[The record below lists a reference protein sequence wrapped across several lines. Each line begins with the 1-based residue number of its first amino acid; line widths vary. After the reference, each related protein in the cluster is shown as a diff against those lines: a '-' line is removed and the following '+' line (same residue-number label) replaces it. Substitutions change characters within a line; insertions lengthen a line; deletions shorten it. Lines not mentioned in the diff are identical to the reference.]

1 MGSQPVGIYAALSS
15 VRGLRM
21 QKSVALF
28 IGTFTT
34 MLAVINP
41 LESLPIY
48 LKLLAGQDESAHL
61 RVARLSCLYATLL
74 IFFFLVF
81 GTVMLQI
88 FSVSLSMVR
97 IVGGI
102 ILMRIGFSLFLPS
115 PSGGVLRAGGSGA
128 TEPGLDIAFVPL
140 AMPLMFGPGVLA
152 TVLGMCSLVRHP
164 LADFTSLLAISLACL
179 AAMIII
185 YLTLTYARYLMR
197 RLGAK
202 GIDAATRIVGF
213 FVSAMGMGL
222 VFHGVIEALQNY
234 HVIPGS

>member
-1 MGSQPVGIYAALSS
+1 METPL
-15 VRGLRM
+15 
-21 QKSVALF
+21 ALF

-48 LKLLAGQDESAHL
+48 LRLLSGQDEQAHL
-61 RVARLSCLYATLL
+61 RVARLSCFYATLL

-115 PSGGVLRAGGSGA
+115 PSGGVLHAGGSNSPGQ
-128 TEPGLDIAFVPL
+128 GLDIAFVPL

-152 TVLGMCSLVRHP
+152 TVLGMCSMVHHP
-164 LADFTSLLAISLACL
+164 IANFVSLIAISLASVAVMLVTYLIL
-179 AAMIII
+179 A
-185 YLTLTYARYLMR
+185 YAKELMS
-197 RLGAK
+197 RLGVK

-213 FVSAMGMGL
+213 FVAAMGMGL
-222 VFHGVIEALQNY
+222 VFHGIIEALQTY
-234 HVIPGS
+234 HVIPPG

>member
-1 MGSQPVGIYAALSS
+1 MENPLT
-15 VRGLRM
+15 
-21 QKSVALF
+21 LF
-28 IGTFTT
+28 VTTFTT
-34 MLAVINP
+34 MVAVINP

-48 LKLLAGQDESAHL
+48 LNLLAGRDEQAHQ
-61 RVARLSCLYATLL
+61 RVARLACLYATLL

-115 PSGGVLRAGGSGA
+115 PAGGVLPAGGSA
-128 TEPGLDIAFVPL
+128 SPGQESDIAFVPL

-164 LADFTSLLAISLACL
+164 IHDFTSLLAISLACL
-179 AAMIII
+179 AAMVVI
-185 YLTLTYARYLMR
+185 YLTLAYARYLMR

-213 FVSAMGMGL
+213 FVAAMGMGL
-222 VFHGVIEALQNY
+222 VFHGIIEALQTY

>member
-1 MGSQPVGIYAALSS
+1 MMGKPL
-15 VRGLRM
+15 
-21 QKSVALF
+21 ALF

-48 LKLLAGQDESAHL
+48 LRLLAGQDEQAHL
-61 RVARLSCLYATLL
+61 KVARLSCFYATLL

-81 GTVMLQI
+81 GTIMLQI

-115 PSGGVLRAGGSGA
+115 PSGGVIRAGGSGSA
-128 TEPGLDIAFVPL
+128 ESELDIAFVPL
-140 AMPLMFGPGVLA
+140 AMPLMFGPGALA

-164 LADFTSLLAISLACL
+164 ITDFTSLVAISLACM
-179 AAMIII
+179 AAMVVV
-185 YLTLTYARYLMR
+185 YLTLAYARPLMHR
-197 RLGAK
+197 IGAK

-213 FVSAMGMGL
+213 FISAMGMGL
-222 VFHGVIEALQNY
+222 VFHGIIEALQNY
-234 HVIPGS
+234 HVIPVS

>member
-1 MGSQPVGIYAALSS
+1 MPHPVT
-15 VRGLRM
+15 
-21 QKSVALF
+21 LF

-61 RVARLSCLYATLL
+61 RVARLACLYATLL

-81 GTVMLQI
+81 GTVMLYI

-115 PSGGVLRAGGSGA
+115 PGGGMFHTGGSGS
-128 TEPGLDIAFVPL
+128 TGQELDIAFVPL

-164 LADFTSLLAISLACL
+164 ISDFISLVAISLACL
-179 AAMIII
+179 AAMGIV
-185 YLTLTYARYLMR
+185 YLTLASARYLMD

-202 GIDAATRIVGF
+202 GVDAATRIVGF
-213 FVSAMGMGL
+213 FLAAMGMGL

-234 HVIPGS
+234 HVIPGN

>member
-1 MGSQPVGIYAALSS
+1 MENPLT
-15 VRGLRM
+15 
-21 QKSVALF
+21 LF
-28 IGTFTT
+28 ITTFTT

-48 LKLLAGQDESAHL
+48 LQLLAGQDEQAHR
-61 RVARLSCLYATLL
+61 RVARLSCIYATLL

-88 FSVSLSMVR
+88 FSVPLSMIR

-115 PSGGVLRAGGSGA
+115 PAGGVFQAGGSGSSG
-128 TEPGLDIAFVPL
+128 EELDIAFVPL

-164 LADFTSLLAISLACL
+164 ITHFTSLLAISLACL
-179 AAMIII
+179 VAMFII
-185 YLTLTYARYLMR
+185 YLTLTYARYLMDR
-197 RLGAK
+197 IGAK
-202 GIDAATRIVGF
+202 GIDAVTRIVGF
-213 FVSAMGMGL
+213 FVAAMGMGL
-222 VFHGVIEALQNY
+222 VFHGIIEALQNY
-234 HVIPGS
+234 HVLSGN

>member
-1 MGSQPVGIYAALSS
+1 MPDPVT
-15 VRGLRM
+15 
-21 QKSVALF
+21 LF
-28 IGTFTT
+28 VGTFTT

-48 LKLLAGQDESAHL
+48 LKLLAGQNEQAHL
-61 RVARLSCLYATLL
+61 RVARLACLYATLL

-81 GTVMLQI
+81 GTAMLYI

-115 PSGGVLRAGGSGA
+115 PSGGVFPGGGSGS
-128 TEPGLDIAFVPL
+128 TGQELDIAFVPL

-164 LADFTSLLAISLACL
+164 VSEFTSLLAISLACL
-179 AAMIII
+179 AAMSII
-185 YLTLTYARYLMR
+185 YVILSSARYLMD

-202 GIDAATRIVGF
+202 GKDAATRIVGF
-213 FVSAMGMGL
+213 FVAAMGVGL

-234 HVIPGS
+234 HVIPGN

>member
-1 MGSQPVGIYAALSS
+1 MVKPLT
-15 VRGLRM
+15 
-21 QKSVALF
+21 LF
-28 IGTFTT
+28 IGTFST
-34 MLAVINP
+34 MLAVVNP

-48 LKLLAGQDESAHL
+48 LKLLSGQDEQAHL

-81 GTVMLQI
+81 GTAMLQI

-115 PSGGVLRAGGSGA
+115 PSGGVLHTGGSGA
-128 TEPGLDIAFVPL
+128 VGQELDIAFVPL

-164 LADFTSLLAISLACL
+164 ISDFTSLLAISLACL
-179 AAMIII
+179 AAMFVI
-185 YLTLTYARYLMR
+185 YLTLAYARYLMR

-222 VFHGVIEALQNY
+222 VFHGIIEALQTY
-234 HVIPGS
+234 HVIPVG

>member
-1 MGSQPVGIYAALSS
+1 MENPLT
-15 VRGLRM
+15 
-21 QKSVALF
+21 LF
-28 IGTFTT
+28 ITTFTT

-41 LESLPIY
+41 FESLPIF
-48 LKLLAGQDESAHL
+48 LQLMAGQDEAAHR
-61 RVARLSCLYATLL
+61 RVARRASLYATLL

-88 FSVSLSMVR
+88 FSVPLSMVR

-115 PSGGVLRAGGSGA
+115 AGGGVFPAKGSGDDGQA
-128 TEPGLDIAFVPL
+128 ADIAFVPL

-152 TVLGMCSLVRHP
+152 TVLGMCSMVHHPIKDFLSLV
-164 LADFTSLLAISLACL
+164 TISLACL
-179 AAMIII
+179 AAMFLI
-185 YLTLTYARYLMR
+185 YLTLTYARYLVD

-213 FVSAMGMGL
+213 FVAAMGMGL
-222 VFHGVIEALQNY
+222 VFHGVIEALQTY
-234 HVIPGS
+234 HVITGS

>member
-1 MGSQPVGIYAALSS
+1 MENPLT
-15 VRGLRM
+15 
-21 QKSVALF
+21 LF
-28 IGTFTT
+28 ITTFTT

-48 LKLLAGQDESAHL
+48 LQLLAGQDEQAHR
-61 RVARLSCLYATLL
+61 RVARLACLYATLL

-88 FSVSLSMVR
+88 FSVPLSMIR

-115 PSGGVLRAGGSGA
+115 PAGGVFQAGGSGS
-128 TEPGLDIAFVPL
+128 TGQEVDIAFVPL

-164 LADFTSLLAISLACL
+164 IAHFTSLLVISLACL
-179 AAMIII
+179 AAMVII
-185 YLTLTYARYLMR
+185 YLTLTYARYLMDH
-197 RLGAK
+197 LGAK

-213 FVSAMGMGL
+213 FIAAMGMGL
-222 VFHGVIEALQNY
+222 VFHGIIEALQNF
-234 HVIPGS
+234 HVIPEN

>member
-1 MGSQPVGIYAALSS
+1 MSDPLT
-15 VRGLRM
+15 
-21 QKSVALF
+21 LF
-28 IGTFTT
+28 ITTFTT
-34 MLAVINP
+34 MVAVINP

-48 LKLLAGQDESAHL
+48 LKLLAGQDEPAHL
-61 RVARLSCLYATLL
+61 RVARLSCLYAMGL

-115 PSGGVLRAGGSGA
+115 PAGGVLHAGGSGA
-128 TEPGLDIAFVPL
+128 TGQELDIAFVPL

-152 TVLGMCSLVRHP
+152 TVVGMCSLVRHP
-164 LADFTSLLAISLACL
+164 ISQFTSLLAISLACL
-179 AAMIII
+179 AAMAVI
-185 YLTLTYARYLMR
+185 YLTLAYARSLMD

-202 GIDAATRIVGF
+202 GIDAASRIVGF
-213 FVSAMGMGL
+213 FVAAMGMGL
-222 VFHGVIEALQNY
+222 IFHGIIEALQNY
-234 HVIPGS
+234 HVILGN

>member
-1 MGSQPVGIYAALSS
+1 MENPLTP
-15 VRGLRM
+15 
-21 QKSVALF
+21 F
-28 IGTFTT
+28 ITTFTT

-48 LKLLAGQDESAHL
+48 LQFLAGQDEQAHR
-61 RVARLSCLYATLL
+61 RVARLACIYATLL

-88 FSVSLSMVR
+88 FSVPLSMIR

-115 PSGGVLRAGGSGA
+115 PAGGVFQVGGSGS
-128 TEPGLDIAFVPL
+128 TGQEVDISFVPL
-140 AMPLMFGPGVLA
+140 AMPIMFGPGVLA

-164 LADFTSLLAISLACL
+164 ISDFISLVAISLACL
-179 AAMIII
+179 AAVLIV
-185 YLTLTYARYLMR
+185 YLVLTYARYLMD

-213 FVSAMGMGL
+213 FVAAVGMGL

-234 HVIPGS
+234 HVIAAN